1 MAQKTH
7 PIGFRLGIV
16 KDWHARWFAH
26 KQADYRAL
34 VLEDLKIRK
43 QISTNYPEA
52 GISKVDI
59 ERGSSEVIITIH
71 TARPGI
77 VIGRGGQRV
86 EQLRKELE
94 ALTDRRARLNVQEI
108 RQPELDAYLV
118 GRNIADQLERRIAFR
133 RAIRQSITRTMQAGA
148 QGIKVICGGRLGGAD
163 IARTEKVLEGRV
175 PLHTLRADI
184 DYGLAEAAT
193 EFGRIGVRVWIYK
206 GDILPEA
213 PPEPE
218 IEEEISPIEVT
229 LRAEPE
235 QPVVETIVAP
245 PVASPV
251 QPAVVTPPAEP
262 TPAAQP
268 AVPSAAVPP
277 VAVPPAAGTPEPPAV
292 VPPTTPAP
300 AQPTPLET
308 PPPAVPPVVEPQ
320 AATPPPAPP
329 VAPTETEPQA
339 EADDNA
345 PTQTS

>member
-59 ERGSSEVIITIH
+59 ERGSSDVIITIH

-94 ALTDRRARLNVQEI
+94 GLTDRRARLNVQEI

-133 RAIRQSITRTMQAGA
+133 RAIRQSVTRTMQAGA

-245 PVASPV
+245 SVAAV
-251 QPAVVTPPAEP
+251 HPAVVTPPAEP
-262 TPAAQP
+262 AQVAQP
-268 AVPSAAVPP
+268 PVPPAAVPP
-277 VAVPPAAGTPEPPAV
+277 VAVPPVEPP
-292 VPPTTPAP
+292 PPAT
-300 AQPTPLET
+300 AQPVT

-345 PTQTS
+345 PTQTG

>member
-59 ERGSSEVIITIH
+59 ERGSSDVIITIH

-86 EQLRKELE
+86 EELRKELE
-94 ALTDRRARLNVQEI
+94 GLTDRRARLNVQEI

-229 LRAEPE
+229 LRAEQE

-245 PVASPV
+245 SVAAPV
-251 QPAVVTPPAEP
+251 QPPVVTPPAEP
-262 TPAAQP
+262 APAVQP

-277 VAVPPAAGTPEPPAV
+277 VAVPPAAVTPGPPAV
-292 VPPTTPAP
+292 VPPTTPVP

>member
-59 ERGSSEVIITIH
+59 ERGSSDVIITIH
-71 TARPGI
+71 TARPGF

-86 EQLRKELE
+86 EELRKELE
-94 ALTDRRARLNVQEI
+94 GLTDRRARLNVQEI
-108 RQPELDAYLV
+108 RQPELDAYLA

-184 DYGLAEAAT
+184 DYGLAETAT

-235 QPVVETIVAP
+235 QPAVETIVAP
-245 PVASPV
+245 SVAAPV

-262 TPAAQP
+262 APAAQP
-268 AVPSAAVPP
+268 AVPPAAVPP
-277 VAVPPAAGTPEPPAV
+277 VAVPPAAVTPGPPAA
-292 VPPTTPAP
+292 VPPTTPVL

-308 PPPAVPPVVEPQ
+308 PPPAVPPVVETQ